1 MHRIHYSEPVV
12 DGHHHWNSF
21 WSADIEAVSFG
32 RGGYW
37 YHKLH
42 IYLYPFYYINYTL
55 TTMGAMEFKTKD
67 RKNHEDAWK
76 DYLNLCKCGGSMSYL
91 ETLRYAHLMNPFEQ
105 GTVEKAIELAKNDLL
120 NSKYM

>member
-1 MHRIHYSEPVV
+1 MTPKERTLAWKKLEETYIPWRKYE
-12 DGHHHWNSF
+12 
-21 WSADIEAVSFG
+21 ADDFFDS
-32 RGGYW
+32 GGYW